1 MSGLRTFLA
10 KELTEHWRTRRL
22 LVLAIVFIAFGV
34 ASPLLARYTPELI
47 SSLAADE
54 GVVIEVPPPTMADAA
69 AQVVRNLG
77 QTGVLAAILLAMG
90 SVASEKERGTA
101 ALWLTKPMSRGAFL
115 AAKAIGLATVL
126 GVGMVGAAI
135 GSYLYTSLLFETP
148 SVGGWSAMTGL
159 LLLQM
164 VAYAAVTFLGS
175 TLTRSPLG
183 AAALGIAA
191 LTVIALVGALPVVG
205 AWTPGGLAE
214 AALALGTDAPPE
226 RLLQPVVATLAL
238 IAAAF
243 GISWLAF
250 RRQEL

>member
-1 MSGLRTFLA
+1 
-10 KELTEHWRTRRL
+10 
-22 LVLAIVFIAFGV
+22 
-34 ASPLLARYTPELI
+34 
-47 SSLAADE
+47 
-54 GVVIEVPPPTMADAA
+54 VVIEVPPPTMADAA
-69 AQVVRNLG
+69 AQFVRNLG

-115 AAKAIGLATVL
+115 AAKAIGLAAVL
-126 GVGMVGAAI
+126 AAGMIGAGVG
-135 GSYLYTSLLFETP
+135 SYVYTSLLFEAP
-148 SVGGWSAMTGL
+148 SAWGWTAMAGL

-175 TLTRSPLG
+175 TLTRSPLA

-205 AWTPGGLAE
+205 TWTPGGLAE
-214 AALALGTDAPPE
+214 AAMALGTDARPE
-226 RLLQPVVATLAL
+226 RLLQPVVATLAV
-238 IAAAF
+238 IAAAL
-243 GISWLAF
+243 GIAWLAF